1 MEEKIEKM
9 RDEAIETCN
18 GFYRPS
24 LFDAGGSGEP
34 MFRYDPNAINKERMR
49 RTCMT
54 CRGNEQ
60 KRLAHEI
67 ASTGHPNIHLN
78 NNKEQCHRR

>member
-24 LFDAGGSGEP
+24 LVDAGGSGEP

-54 CRGNEQ
+54 CREMEEEKYNT
-60 KRLAHEI
+60 RDW
-67 ASTGHPNIHLN
+67 
-78 NNKEQCHRR
+78 RREH